1 MWHLLGCARCV
12 GSSPFLVYCRML
24 PASRSYLPSAAPL
37 PDVLVF
43 KTSVRR
49 RKHVRRLSAL
59 LDAFGR
65 WNFALDDCD
74 RILRVETCPCHTS
87 RICAL
92 LARYGFRC
100 EELPD

>member
-1 MWHLLGCARCV
+1 MLLT
-12 GSSPFLVYCRML
+12 SSSCL
-24 PASRSYLPSAAPL
+24 SRAVPL

-49 RKHVRRLSAL
+49 RKHIRRLSAL

-74 RILRVETCPCHTS
+74 RILRVETCPCHIP
-87 RICAL
+87 RIYAL